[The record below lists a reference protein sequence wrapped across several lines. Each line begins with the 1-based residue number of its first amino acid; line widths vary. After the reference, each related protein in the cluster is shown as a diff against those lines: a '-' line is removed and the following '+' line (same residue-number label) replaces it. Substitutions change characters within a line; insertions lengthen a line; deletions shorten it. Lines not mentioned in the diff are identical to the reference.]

1 MELPGGP
8 VIKNLPSNAGDTDSI
23 SGWGTEILHQ
33 GDLVHATTRE
43 SSHAPRRT
51 HTHTNVGLKCKF
63 NPVVNPSLAIH
74 HLRKQSRNSLMVQW
88 L

>member
-51 HTHTNVGLKCKF
+51 HTHTHTHTHKCWPKMQIQSSCKSITGY
-63 NPVVNPSLAIH
+63 PSLKKTI
-74 HLRKQSRNSLMVQW
+74 
-88 L
+88 

>member
-1 MELPGGP
+1 
-8 VIKNLPSNAGDTDSI
+8 VIKNLPSNAGDTGSI

-51 HTHTNVGLKCKF
+51 HTHTQM
-63 NPVVNPSLAIH
+63 LA
-74 HLRKQSRNSLMVQW
+74 
-88 L
+88 